1 MHKAAGVW
9 YAERLPDSC
18 FFMEI
23 SKEFYVLLQSDS
35 KGIKLVIIDM
45 IDRMEWDDGQNF
57 IAGG

>member
-9 YAERLPDSC
+9 YAERLPGSC
-18 FFMEI
+18 FFMKI

-35 KGIKLVIIDM
+35 KGIKLVIIDT

>member
-9 YAERLPDSC
+9 YAERLPGSC
-18 FFMEI
+18 FLKI

-35 KGIKLVIIDM
+35 KGIKLVIIDT

>member
-1 MHKAAGVW
+1 MQKDCRTPAF
-9 YAERLPDSC
+9 LPT
-18 FFMEI
+18 
-23 SKEFYVLLQSDS
+23 SKDFYVLLQSDS